1 MNKAE
6 LENKGDNIYRVDTLR
21 STWKKKNIEY

>member
-6 LENKGDNIYRVDTLR
+6 LENKEDNIDRVSILR
-21 STWKKKNIEY
+21 SIWKKENIDY

>member
-6 LENKGDNIYRVDTLR
+6 LENKEDNIYRVDTPR
-21 STWKKKNIEY
+21 STWKKKNIE